1 MYAALSEA
9 PVALVAPIV
18 ATYPLTTALASA
30 LLLRE
35 ERVTLRLVVG
45 GCIAVASSMILV
57 GFNRAG

>member
-18 ATYPLTTALASA
+18 ATYPLTTALAGA

-35 ERVTLRLVVG
+35 ERVTLRMVVG
-45 GCIAVASSMILV
+45 ACIAVASSVTLV
-57 GFNRAG
+57 AFKT